1 MNFEPLLA
9 SAWHIQVHAF
19 AALAA
24 LVLGAVQFLA
34 PKGTLPH
41 RVLGPIWVALMALVV
56 LTAAF
61 IVRIPAPGASFLT
74 HFTIIHYIFI
84 PLTTLGLVGGVVRIL
99 AGGPKFKRHAG
110 PFLGLFIGGLV
121 IAGFFT
127 FTPGRIMYDVL
138 FGTRIS
144 DNPYS
149 YRTPYLY
156 FLPGAQPPPKRP
168 RPAQQ

>member
-61 IVRIPAPGASFLT
+61 IVRPREPGASFFI
-74 HFTIIHYIFI
+74 HFSFIHYIFI
-84 PLTTLGLVGGVVRIL
+84 PLTTFGLVGGLVYIL
-99 AGGPKFKRHAG
+99 AGGPQMKRHAG
-110 PFLGLFIGGLV
+110 PFFGLFIGGLV

-144 DNPYS
+144 DNTYGYPD
-149 YRTPYLY
+149 PYLY
-156 FLPGAQPPPKRP
+156 FLPGAKPPPERRP
-168 RPAQQ
+168 SAPE